1 MFIWRGAP
9 LNVEAGARPRG
20 GPARG
25 FVAAHSLPCKHKNR
39 RKGRPAAR
47 GSTPMPP
54 RRKEVTKSA
63 KGKQAT
69 KPVPQS
75 LPNGKRAALE
85 EELDSG
91 ESSGDEDVLDE
102 EPEPEEPSETA
113 DERRV
118 RLAKELLAG
127 MDAAVESST
136 RESRIRDGDD
146 AVADQLEEEALRAS
160 GKWHSE
166 LAASLSG
173 CAIEPEGVRVLRG
186 PQLSAT
192 CVALA
197 PDESASYC
205 GAKGGSLW
213 RWDLATGARSQ
224 LKTPTGNGGSN
235 RDVLA
240 VACSPDGRLLAS
252 GGRSA
257 AVVIWDCRTLSKVME
272 LP

>member
-1 MFIWRGAP
+1 M
-9 LNVEAGARPRG
+9 
-20 GPARG
+20 
-25 FVAAHSLPCKHKNR
+25 S
-39 RKGRPAAR
+39 RKQ
-47 GSTPMPP
+47 T
-54 RRKEVTKSA
+54 A
-63 KGKQAT
+63 KQPS

-75 LPNGKRAALE
+75 LANGKRAALE
-85 EELDSG
+85 EDLDSG
-91 ESSGDEDVLDE
+91 ASSGDEDVDDE
-102 EPEPEEPSETA
+102 EEAEEELVETP

-118 RLAKELLAG
+118 RLAKDLLAG
-127 MDAAVESST
+127 MDAAVQSS
-136 RESRIRDGDD
+136 SRDRVRDGDD

-160 GKWHSE
+160 GKWHSQ
-166 LAASLSG
+166 LAGSLDG
-173 CAIEPEGVRVLRG
+173 CVVEPEGVRFLRG

-213 RWDLATGARSQ
+213 RWDLATGVRSQ
-224 LKTPTGNGGSN
+224 LKDQSGGSGSK

-252 GGRSA
+252 GGRSQ

-272 LP
+272 LPGHRDAVTSLAVSRSGSAVGQLAEKVRT

>member
-1 MFIWRGAP
+1 
-9 LNVEAGARPRG
+9 
-20 GPARG
+20 
-25 FVAAHSLPCKHKNR
+25 
-39 RKGRPAAR
+39 
-47 GSTPMPP
+47 MPP

-136 RESRIRDGDD
+136 RESRIRDGD
-146 AVADQLEEEALRAS
+146 
-160 GKWHSE
+160 
-166 LAASLSG
+166 
-173 CAIEPEGVRVLRG
+173 GVRVLRG

-257 AVVIWDCRTLSKVME
+257 AVVIWDCRTLAKVME

>member
-1 MFIWRGAP
+1 MRRRQ
-9 LNVEAGARPRG
+9 E
-20 GPARG
+20 PAKQ
-25 FVAAHSLPCKHKNR
+25 PK
-39 RKGRPAAR
+39 
-47 GSTPMPP
+47 
-54 RRKEVTKSA
+54 A
-63 KGKQAT
+63 KQPK
-69 KPVPQS
+69 KPTPQS

-91 ESSGDEDVLDE
+91 ASSGDEDALGADSSE
-102 EPEPEEPSETA
+102 APEELAETA

-118 RLAKELLAG
+118 RLAKDLLAG

-136 RESRIRDGDD
+136 RERRVRDGDD

-160 GKWHSE
+160 GKWHSQ
-166 LAASLSG
+166 LAGSLEG
-173 CAIEPEGVRVLRG
+173 CAIEPDGVRFLRG

-213 RWDLATGARSQ
+213 RWDLATGVRSQ
-224 LKTPTGNGGSN
+224 LKEPSGNGGSN

-252 GGRSA
+252 AGRSK
-257 AVVIWDCRTLSKVME
+257 AVVLWDCRTLSKVSE
-272 LP
+272 LPGH

>member
-1 MFIWRGAP
+1 MRKHGSKQKGGAD
-9 LNVEAGARPRG
+9 
-20 GPARG
+20 
-25 FVAAHSLPCKHKNR
+25 K
-39 RKGRPAAR
+39 
-47 GSTPMPP
+47 T
-54 RRKEVTKSA
+54 
-63 KGKQAT
+63 
-69 KPVPQS
+69 
-75 LPNGKRAALE
+75 
-85 EELDSG
+85 
-91 ESSGDEDVLDE
+91 
-102 EPEPEEPSETA
+102 PEEPSETA

-146 AVADQLEEEALRAS
+146 TVADQLEEEALRAS

-213 RWDLATGARSQ
+213 CWDLATGTRSQ

-257 AVVIWDCRTLSKVME
+257 AVVIWDCRTLAKVVE